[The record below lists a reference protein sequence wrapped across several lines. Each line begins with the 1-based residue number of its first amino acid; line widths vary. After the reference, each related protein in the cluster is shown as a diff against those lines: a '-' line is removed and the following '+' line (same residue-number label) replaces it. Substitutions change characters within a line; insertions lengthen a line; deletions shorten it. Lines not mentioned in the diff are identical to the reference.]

1 MLNMRLVNDEVGYA
15 ADPIPRID
23 RSDIQAMVDRAVASP
38 RGRMRVCTHRSPDD
52 CLHEMLIV
60 HTKDTYVR
68 PHKHEGKSESFHVIE
83 GLMDV
88 VVFDASGGVTDVL
101 ELGDYRS
108 GRTFYYRMREPLFHT
123 LLIRS
128 DVVIFH
134 EITDG
139 PFRPSDTVF
148 ASWEPPPHDEAARE
162 LFRRHLDSQIFH
174 RAPRATPLPMEH
186 RSRSKDGQ

>member
-15 ADPIPRID
+15 TDAIPRID
-23 RSDIQAMVDRAVASP
+23 RADIQALVRQALASP
-38 RGRMRVCTHRSPDD
+38 RQRMRVCTHRSPEDG
-52 CLHEMLIV
+52 LHEMLIV

-68 PHKHEGKSESFHVIE
+68 PHKHVGKSESFHVIE
-83 GLMDV
+83 GDMDV
-88 VVFDASGGVTDVL
+88 VVFDPAGGVADVIR
-101 ELGDYRS
+101 LGDYRS
-108 GRTFYYRMREPLFHT
+108 GRTFYYRMHEPLFHT

-148 ASWEPPPHDEAARE
+148 AGWEPPPDDVAARE
-162 LFRRHLDSQIFH
+162 AYRRRLDAEISGFMK
-174 RAPRATPLPMEH
+174 A
-186 RSRSKDGQ
+186 SGS

>member
-15 ADPIPRID
+15 TDAIPHVDHADIR
-23 RSDIQAMVDRAVASP
+23 AMVERAVASP
-38 RGRMRVCTHRSPDD
+38 RQRMRVCTHRSPDD
-52 CLHEMLIV
+52 SLHEMLIV

-68 PHKHEGKSESFHVIE
+68 PHKHVGKSESFHVIE

-88 VVFDASGGVTDVL
+88 VVFDASGAVTDL
-101 ELGDYRS
+101 LRLGDYRS

-128 DVVIFH
+128 DIVVFH

-148 ASWEPPPHDEAARE
+148 ASWEPSPDDEAACAAY
-162 LFRRHLDSQIFH
+162 RRHLDEKLVGILETRDS
-174 RAPRATPLPMEH
+174 
-186 RSRSKDGQ
+186 